1 MNKRSLFAIMR
12 KDLKVCAENK
22 GVMIP
27 IIVIPIVLFVILPW
41 VIMMGPSWF
50 GNSSVNIQ
58 SLVTQIN
65 HLVSTMPAA
74 IQNQLDGHT
83 ATEQMSIFVLVYAL
97 APMFLVLPLMIS
109 SVLAADSFAGEKER
123 KTVEA
128 LLYTP
133 TTDRELFVAKL
144 LGPWLAAILISLLSF
159 VLYMAMVDL
168 SGWIVMKEILF
179 PNLMWIALILWV
191 SPAVAGLSLIAM
203 VFVSARAQGFQDAY
217 QSGGLVVLPVL
228 AMVAV
233 QFTGVL
239 FFTVWVVFILGLVF
253 WILLAILLWLA
264 SKGFTREQ
272 LMQKK

>member
-228 AMVAV
+228 AMVAG